1 MAVLA
6 YMVRFR
12 TEWNA
17 YIIQNHPWNKDTLS
31 ILLYDGWCSSHAH
44 PPPSPSHMGCWTEVE
59 RRDSSSPS
67 WYSTTI
73 LSPCLWMNTKP
84 TCMFMESPVIHRLSA
99 ASFSLTNSSA
109 RSVNHPSL
117 AISHIPYTQ
126 TERVGISPARMFLY
140 TTLKNR
146 LKQKLLH
153 SWIDWLW
160 RRMAEEIFWLP
171 SWNGEKKSNSAAE
184 QRGVMV

>member
-6 YMVRFR
+6 YVVSFR
-12 TEWNA
+12 TEWIA
-17 YIIQNHPWNKDTLS
+17 YIIQHHPWNKDSFST
-31 ILLYDGWCSSHAH
+31 LLYGWWCSSL
-44 PPPSPSHMGCWTEVE
+44 SHTGCWLNRSRTQRLIITVMIFNNN
-59 RRDSSSPS
+59 SVF
-67 WYSTTI
+67 
-73 LSPCLWMNTKP
+73 LSANGYEP
-84 TCMFMESPVIHRLSA
+84 TESPVIHTLCA
-99 ASFSLTNSSA
+99 VSFSLTNSSA
-109 RSVNHPSL
+109 RSVNHPPL

-126 TERVGISPARMFLY
+126 TKRVWISSACMFLY
-140 TTLKNR
+140 TTLENH

-184 QRGVMV
+184 